1 MKTACGDARRP
12 STQLP
17 PPRMHRAWRRTTG
30 QSLIESALLII
41 VISLIF
47 LGIMQVAQLF
57 AARQLLE
64 YGAFVAARSRAVGYN
79 RWIVEKALHVGA
91 IPAAGRMVSPEAG
104 LRPREQLVREM
115 AAIPAYLQSYY
126 PGDALRDVLDYEDWD
141 DLGVDIVS
149 DRGALLR
156 VAARW
161 RYPLRWPMHRAFY
174 AADSVRL
181 ETTVTLDNHYPV
193 YLDVD

>member
-1 MKTACGDARRP
+1 MKTGFSDGRRRGG
-12 STQLP
+12 S
-17 PPRMHRAWRRTTG
+17 G
-30 QSLIESALLII
+30 QSLIESAFLIV

-47 LGIMQVAQLF
+47 FGIMQVAQLF

-64 YGAFVAARSRAVGYN
+64 YGAFVAARSRAVGFN

-91 IPAAGRMVSPEAG
+91 IPAAGPMLAPEAG

-126 PGDALRDVLDYEDWD
+126 PGDALNDVLDYEDWD
-141 DLGVDIVS
+141 DLDLVVVS
-149 DRGALLR
+149 DHGALLR
-156 VAARW
+156 ISARW
-161 RYPLRWPMHRAFY
+161 EYPLRWPMHRAFY
-174 AADSVRL
+174 AADDVRL
-181 ETTVTLDNHYPV
+181 ETSVTLDNHHPV